1 MLEYLKMTREFGI
14 VVPLDEIPNLI
25 WNLSIIYLLFQAYRL
40 GLKIKEYLIAVLIIS
55 ITVVLFGFGSSEA
68 QNNPI
73 LAVIVMLLAVAIGT
87 VFLMMLMKSAES
99 KDIGFGQLGR
109 LKRSKNV
116 EETYRKNLYIN
127 KQFKVWVRSKQ
138 NPFNLNEDDR
148 DHEFEKLYA
157 MGELERCRRR
167 LNEMG
172 IEGVDRSSG
181 IYTAFSQYATEL
193 ARFDR
198 AVMKSYK
205 GKKVYGIEDDP
216 AGAKID
222 KWAKRD

>member
-1 MLEYLKMTREFGI
+1 MWEYLTAIGTISI
-14 VVPLDEIPNLI
+14 VVPLDPIPNAI
-25 WNLSIIYLLFQAYRL
+25 WNLSMIYLLFQAYRL
-40 GLKIKEYLIAVLIIS
+40 GLKVKEYLIAVVIIS
-55 ITVVLFGFGSSEA
+55 ITIMLFGFGSGESA
-68 QNNPI
+68 NNPI
-73 LAVIVMLLAVAIGT
+73 LAFIIIISAVAIGT
-87 VFLMMLMKSAES
+87 FFLMMLVKNAES
-99 KDIGFGQLGR
+99 KEFGFGQLGR
-109 LKRSKNV
+109 LRRSKNV

-127 KQFKVWVRSKQ
+127 NQFKIWVRSKQ
-138 NPFNLNEDDR
+138 NPFDLNKDDR

-205 GKKVYGIEDDP
+205 GKKIYGIEDDP

>member
-1 MLEYLKMTREFGI
+1 MLEYFKTI
-14 VVPLDEIPNLI
+14 KTVSIAIPLDPIPNII
-25 WNLSIIYLLFQAYRL
+25 WNLSMIYLLFQAYRL
-40 GLKIKEYLIAVLIIS
+40 GLKVKEYLIAVLIIS

-73 LAVIVMLLAVAIGT
+73 LAVVVTLLAAAVGT
-87 VFLMMLMKSAES
+87 VFLMMLIKSAES
-99 KDIGFGQLGR
+99 KDIGFGQLGP

-127 KQFKVWVRSKQ
+127 NQFKIWVRSKQ
-138 NPFNLNEDDR
+138 NPFDLNEDDR

-157 MGELERCRRR
+157 IGELERCRRR

-205 GKKVYGIEDDP
+205 GKKIYGIEDDP

-222 KWAKRD
+222 KWTKRD